1 VTDLAQFLL
10 GGLVIGSIY
19 AIAAVAYTGIY
30 NITGVINFAQGD
42 MAMIAAMVAIQ
53 LYDAAVPYPVAILL
67 AVVFGGLLG
76 ALIERLAIRPL
87 RNHVLR
93 AIIVT
98 IGIGGAL
105 SGITI
110 VLWGTEARTLP
121 SPIAAQTIHTLGATL
136 PSHSVLV
143 LAVTGLLVCGL
154 ALLFQATYIGRAFR
168 ACAINP
174 LAAQLSGIE
183 VSTMSTLAFVLG
195 GGLSAIA
202 GVMVA
207 PITLMR
213 YDTGL
218 TIGLKGF
225 VACMIGGLGN
235 PIGAFAGGL
244 FLGVVESLASG
255 VLSSGWKNAIAF
267 LLLIAILLFRPG
279 GLLGELERNPR

>member
-1 VTDLAQFLL
+1 MSDIVQFLL

-19 AIAAVAYTGIY
+19 AIAAIGYTGIY

-42 MAMIAAMVAIQ
+42 MAMISAMVAIH
-53 LYDAAVPYPVAILL
+53 LCEASVPYPVAIAL
-67 AVVFGGLLG
+67 AVLFGGLLG
-76 ALIERLAIRPL
+76 AVIERLAIRPL

-93 AIIVT
+93 AIVVT

-105 SGITI
+105 EGVTV

-121 SPIAAQTIHTLGATL
+121 SPVAAWTIHVFGATL
-136 PSHSVLV
+136 PSHSLLVLV
-143 LAVTGLLVCGL
+143 VAGLLVGGL

-168 ACAINP
+168 ACAVNP
-174 LAAQLSGIE
+174 FAAQLSGID
-183 VSTMSTLAFVLG
+183 VSTMSRLAFVLSG
-195 GGLSAIA
+195 VLGAIA

-207 PITLMR
+207 PITLMQ
-213 YDTGL
+213 YDSGL
-218 TIGLKGF
+218 AIGLKGF

-235 PIGAFAGGL
+235 PVGALAGGL

-267 LLLIAILLFRPG
+267 LLLIAILLLRPG
-279 GLLGELERNPR
+279 GLFGELERSTR